1 MSEKAI
7 VDRIISDAEQEAR
20 KIIEDAENKASV
32 AVGEASLR
40 AERNRI
46 GTQAEIDARVKGIF
60 DGQAASARLDG
71 LKIALGERRA
81 VIDEIYARALGLLVA
96 LDKPTALYL
105 AEKLLKAYADDGDEI
120 IFAENYRYAQDV
132 MKLPVVKEKNL
143 KQSSKTAKIDGGF
156 TLCGVNSDKNLSYG
170 SLLSADREERQA
182 EIALQIFN

>member
-1 MSEKAI
+1 M
-7 VDRIISDAEQEAR
+7 
-20 KIIEDAENKASV
+20 
-32 AVGEASLR
+32 
-40 AERNRI
+40 
-46 GTQAEIDARVKGIF
+46 
-60 DGQAASARLDG
+60 
-71 LKIALGERRA
+71 
-81 VIDEIYARALGLLVA
+81 A

-120 IFAENYRYAQDV
+120 IFAENYRYAQEV

>member
-40 AERNRI
+40 AERNKI

-143 KQSSKTAKIDGGF
+143 NFVYLKKDIEEMIADGKDIEVDCHF
-156 TLCGVNSDKNLSYG
+156 CNKKYVFSV
-170 SLLSADREERQA
+170 EELKRL
-182 EIALQIFN
+182 IV

>member
-20 KIIEDAENKASV
+20 AIIEDAENKAAA

-40 AERNRI
+40 AERSKI

-71 LKIALGERRA
+71 SKIALGERRA

-105 AEKLLKAYADDGDEI
+105 A
-120 IFAENYRYAQDV
+120 
-132 MKLPVVKEKNL
+132 
-143 KQSSKTAKIDGGF
+143 
-156 TLCGVNSDKNLSYG
+156 
-170 SLLSADREERQA
+170 
-182 EIALQIFN
+182 